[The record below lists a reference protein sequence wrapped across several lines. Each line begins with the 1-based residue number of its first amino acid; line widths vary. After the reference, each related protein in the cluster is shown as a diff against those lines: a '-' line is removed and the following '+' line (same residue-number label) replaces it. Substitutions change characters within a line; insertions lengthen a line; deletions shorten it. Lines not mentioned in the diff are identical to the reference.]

1 MGEVPRGKGGQLMA
15 SSKITISNSAAAKAR
30 VDAAVHA
37 LDDDLATLTDRVP
50 GIGQIAKGGAAGG
63 TGLTLL
69 GIGLKVAQKKM
80 SERSRDTALT
90 REATIQAKAIAAA
103 MAAHAEVQR
112 AAAAVAA
119 PAAAP
124 VRTQLKATPA
134 LADAVTNVAAD
145 GLASIVASDDGRDL
159 PWGIIALLVALI
171 AAVVAVVTRSDDDD
185 LWNTTEG

>member
-15 SSKITISNSAAAKAR
+15 SSKITTSKSAAAKAR

-112 AAAAVAA
+112 AAAA
-119 PAAAP
+119 P

>member
-1 MGEVPRGKGGQLMA
+1 MGEVPHGKGGQLMA
-15 SSKITISNSAAAKAR
+15 SSKITTLKSAAAKAR

-37 LDDDLATLTDRVP
+37 LDDDLATLADRVP

-80 SERSRDTALT
+80 GERSRDTALT

-112 AAAAVAA
+112 AAAAIAA
-119 PAAAP
+119 PAP
-124 VRTQLKATPA
+124 VHKRVTATPA
-134 LADAVTNVAAD
+134 LADAVTSVAAD
-145 GLASIVASDDGRDL
+145 GLAFIVASDDGRDV

-171 AAVVAVVTRSDDDD
+171 ATVVAIVTRSDDED
-185 LWNTTEG
+185 LWNTTEA